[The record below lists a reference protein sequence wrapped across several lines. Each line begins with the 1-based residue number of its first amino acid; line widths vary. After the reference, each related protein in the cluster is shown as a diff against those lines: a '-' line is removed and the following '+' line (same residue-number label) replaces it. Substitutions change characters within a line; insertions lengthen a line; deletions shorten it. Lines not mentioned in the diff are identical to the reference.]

1 MNRTTEVFLPP
12 PPPPAT
18 PGPPPAIL
26 TSLYLEKSS
35 VARTGAEEAMEAKNR
50 WGN

>member
-1 MNRTTEVFLPP
+1 MIRTTEAFLP
-12 PPPPAT
+12 

-35 VARTGAEEAMEAKNR
+35 MARTGAEEAMEAKKR

>member
-1 MNRTTEVFLPP
+1 MNRTTEVFPHPHPP
-12 PPPPAT
+12 PL